1 MKESFELVE
10 KVFFSC
16 GEWISLILEIASVL
30 IIVIGLISVVIFAV
44 SNKFKSL
51 TPLHIR
57 VRLKFG
63 GWLVLA
69 LEILLASDIIQTTVS
84 PTYEN
89 LIKVGAIAL
98 IRTFLNYFLSKEIK
112 EETEVAKELKE
123 TGKEK

>member
-1 MKESFELVE
+1 MNESFEIIE
-10 KVFFSC
+10 KAFYSC

-30 IIVIGLISVVIFAV
+30 IIVIGLISVLAFSYKIRGKHLSPF
-44 SNKFKSL
+44 
-51 TPLHIR
+51 HIR
-57 VRLKFG
+57 VRIKFG

-98 IRTFLNYFLSKEIK
+98 IRTFLNYFLGREIK
-112 EETEVAKELKE
+112 EESEEAKELKE
-123 TGKEK
+123 TVKEK